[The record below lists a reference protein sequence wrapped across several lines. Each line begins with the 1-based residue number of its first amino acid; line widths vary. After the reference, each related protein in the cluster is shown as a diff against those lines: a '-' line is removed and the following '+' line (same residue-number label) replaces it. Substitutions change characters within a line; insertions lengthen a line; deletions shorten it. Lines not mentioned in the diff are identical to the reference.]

1 MHGGSQYPTLLYI
14 ILIVR
19 GDLGLVARLLYS
31 TKGSDA
37 GTPPG
42 TVTCTMPAAQ
52 YRESVMVVIM
62 LRLYTDLSQVTTAIC
77 TDKVSEGISG
87 HPITPDTLRTFGCY
101 LRTTGRRSLHFL

>member
-1 MHGGSQYPTLLYI
+1 MHAGSQYPTLLYI

-19 GDLGLVARLLYS
+19 GDLGLVARPRARLLYS

-42 TVTCTMPAAQ
+42 TVTCIMPAAQ

-62 LRLYTDLSQVTTAIC
+62 SRLYTDLSQVQVLQQFA
-77 TDKVSEGISG
+77 
-87 HPITPDTLRTFGCY
+87 
-101 LRTTGRRSLHFL
+101 